1 MAKSPAPQDPVDGT
15 DEPAGLAPELED
27 FVAAEKVQGRTIA
40 IMVLIAI
47 VLVGAAGG
55 AWFVFGEKLL
65 RDPVQDIPVVRAD
78 PRPYKV
84 LPEHPGGMQIPD
96 RDKLVYERLQTA
108 EDGAESAAPKV
119 EQLLPPAEKPKALPE
134 DERTTLARMALI
146 QGVAAV
152 IASGLGVFG
161 VTPVEEL
168 R

>member
-134 DERTTLARMALI
+134 APPQPEQAAEPPATEPPTTEPPTI
-146 QGVAAV
+146 QPPATESAVA
-152 IASGLGVFG
+152 
-161 VTPVEEL
+161 
-168 R
+168 